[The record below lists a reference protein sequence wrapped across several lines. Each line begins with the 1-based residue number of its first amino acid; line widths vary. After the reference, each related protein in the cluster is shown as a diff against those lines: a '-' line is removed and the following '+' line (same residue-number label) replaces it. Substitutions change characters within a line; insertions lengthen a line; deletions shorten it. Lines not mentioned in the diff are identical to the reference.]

1 MKTIAIT
8 IDEDTL
14 RRIDKAN
21 SATGSTN
28 ANRSLFIREAI
39 KDHLSRIEKAAE
51 EAREGHIFKRNRR
64 KLHRQAVALIK
75 EQTSQ
80 KLKP

>member
-1 MKTIAIT
+1 LVA
-8 IDEDTL
+8 
-14 RRIDKAN
+14 
-21 SATGSTN
+21 
-28 ANRSLFIREAI
+28 LFIREAI

-64 KLHRQAVALIK
+64 KLHRQAVALIN

-80 KLKP
+80 KLKA